1 MANRGGKLERKKTMA
16 MNWAGLG
23 EVEDDDDHFFET
35 SNRISTVVP
44 MDLASSSDEEGEF
57 DDCRIS
63 FSSNVSSSSRAAP
76 PPDMSPDYDIWM
88 SAPGSITE
96 RRRRLLNGMGLESKK
111 SMLGAISIQRVSKP
125 TAVECGGG
133 SRVVEGGG
141 VTEAK
146 VEERDQNSPVDQQVN
161 RSPPSMSV
169 LLVRSRSDSDIEA
182 SSAEKKRKDEMLGK
196 TSKSRLTRTASAIG
210 AHCARICPYFTP
222 TRASPPDAQ
231 NGHIQGQKNGVL
243 LSSVVSKTRFS
254 AFFLIK
260 NLDTGKEFIVKE
272 YGENGMWNRLS
283 DLQTGKQL
291 TMEEFEKSVGYS
303 SVVKDLMRRENANT
317 AIDFRKFPSYVSK
330 SLRVSKK
337 RGAALL
343 KNIKDVAHSMSSKV
357 SEKDSSGSGTSSPR
371 TVDQKQE
378 KNNDQTNQWVKVRHS
393 GKSHKDLSALHLCQ
407 EIQAHK
413 GSIWTMKFSPDTH
426 LLASAGEDR
435 AIHVWEVQ
443 ECEIMSMN
451 EGSLTP
457 IHPSMSGSTD
467 KSPAEGEAVEVQPDK
482 KKKGKASSSS
492 RKANQIP
499 DYVHAPETVF
509 SLSDKPIC
517 SFSGHLD
524 DVLDLSW
531 SRSQLL
537 LSSSMDKTV
546 RLWDIE
552 TQSCLKLFA
561 HNDYVTCVQ
570 FNPLDEDYFISGS
583 LDAKIRIWNISN
595 RQVVEWNDLN
605 EMVTAVCY
613 TPDGQ
618 GAFVGSHKGNCRLYS
633 AEDCKLDQTNH
644 IDLQNRKKAQAKKI
658 TAFQFSPINPSE
670 VLVTSADSR
679 IRILDGTEL
688 IQKFRGFKNTSSQMT
703 ASYTLDAKHIV
714 CASEDSQVYV
724 WKHEEPRLGI
734 TGRKTV
740 AMCTSY
746 ETFPCKDVSVAIPWH
761 GVVKGELPPTQSKK
775 NPKKSSTTVT
785 TPENATTGKKP
796 GLPPLP
802 KKNND
807 NTADGAT
814 EQHQEDETATHIP
827 QNETENTGESLKPG
841 DSPSISISSRI
852 SSWSWFDSS
861 GSHGAHAV
869 QPTAWGMVIVTATL
883 GGQIRAYQNFGLPR
897 RVGRQGSL
905 FSHNS
910 A

>member
-1 MANRGGKLERKKTMA
+1 

-23 EVEDDDDHFFET
+23 EVEEDDVDDDHFFES
-35 SNRISTVVP
+35 SNRISTVAPV
-44 MDLASSSDEEGEF
+44 DLASSSDEEGEF

-63 FSSNVSSSSRAAP
+63 FSASLPRPTP
-76 PPDMSPDYDIWM
+76 PPEPPNMSPDYDIWM

-96 RRRRLLNGMGLESKK
+96 RRRKLLNGMGLESKK
-111 SMLGAISIQRVSKP
+111 SMLGSISIQRVSNP
-125 TAVECGGG
+125 VTA
-133 SRVVEGGG
+133 RGG
-141 VTEAK
+141 VREEAK
-146 VEERDQNSPVDQQVN
+146 EVKEEPDRNPPPPVVVVDQRLHHRSPV
-161 RSPPSMSV
+161 
-169 LLVRSRSDSDIEA
+169 LIVRSRSDSDIES

-196 TSKSRLTRTASAIG
+196 TSKSRLTKTASAVG
-210 AHCARICPYFTP
+210 VHCARATQ
-222 TRASPPDAQ
+222 TRSSPSDET
-231 NGHIQGQKNGVL
+231 NRRSQGQRSGAM
-243 LSSVVSKTRFS
+243 LSSAISNTQFS

-260 NLDTGKEFIVKE
+260 NLDTGKEFVVKE

-283 DLQTGKQL
+283 DIQTGKQL
-291 TMEEFEKSVGYS
+291 TMDEFEKSAGYS
-303 SVVKDLMRRENANT
+303 SVVKDLMRRENSSST
-317 AIDFRKFPSYVSK
+317 VVDMRKFNSYVSK

-337 RGAALL
+337 KGAALL
-343 KNIKDVAHSMSSKV
+343 KNIKGVAHSMSSKASS
-357 SEKDSSGSGTSSPR
+357 SEKDSSTGSSCTSSPKV
-371 TVDQKQE
+371 VDGKS
-378 KNNDQTNQWVKVRHS
+378 NNDQGNQWVKVRHS

-407 EIQAHK
+407 EIQAHQ
-413 GSIWTMKFSPDTH
+413 GAIWTMKFSLDTH
-426 LLASAGEDR
+426 LLASGGEDC

-457 IHPSMSGSTD
+457 IHPSMCASS
-467 KSPAEGEAVEVQPDK
+467 AEGDDSEVP
-482 KKKGKASSSS
+482 KKKGKGSSA
-492 RKANQIP
+492 KKGNQIP

-517 SFSGHLD
+517 SFTGHLD

-531 SRSQLL
+531 SRSNLL
-537 LSSSMDKTV
+537 LSSSKDKTV
-546 RLWDIE
+546 RLWDME

-618 GAFVGSHKGNCRLYS
+618 AAFVGSHKGNCRLYS
-633 AEDCKLDQTNH
+633 AEDCKLEQTNH
-644 IDLQNRKKAQAKKI
+644 IDLQNKKKAQAKKI
-658 TAFQFSPINPSE
+658 TAFQFSPINPAE

-688 IQKFRGFKNTSSQMT
+688 VQKFRGFKNTCSQMT

-734 TGRKTV
+734 TGRKTI

-746 ETFPCKDVSVAIPWH
+746 EAFPCKDVSVAIPWH
-761 GVVKGELPPTQSKK
+761 GVVKGEPPPTHAHSKK
-775 NPKKSSTTVT
+775 NTKKTTQ
-785 TPENATTGKKP
+785 ENATGGKKS

-807 NTADGAT
+807 NTADGST
-814 EQHQEDETATHIP
+814 EEHREDDPTMDTL
-827 QNETENTGESLKPG
+827 QNETENNNTGETLKPG
-841 DSPSISISSRI
+841 DSPSTSLSSRI
-852 SSWSWFDSS
+852 SSWSWFDGS
-861 GSHGAHAV
+861 GSHGSHN
-869 QPTAWGMVIVTATL
+869 QPTAWGMVIVTSTI

-897 RVGRQGSL
+897 RVSRQGSL
-905 FSHNS
+905 F
-910 A
+910 